1 MMILPERQINM
12 LRIPQLKLHIHH
24 TEAELVQAIKREL
37 RLSHD
42 KFTYVIRKR
51 SIDARKK
58 QELHFVYAIDVE
70 LSEKEE
76 RQLVAKSKGK
86 FTVQ

>member
-1 MMILPERQINM
+1 M
-12 LRIPQLKLHIHH
+12 LRIPQLKLYIHH
-24 TEAELVQAIKREL
+24 TEQELKNAVKKEL

-42 KFTYVIRKR
+42 KFTYIIRKR
-51 SIDARKK
+51 SVDARKK

-76 RQLVAKSKGK
+76 RQLVARSNGK
-86 FTVQ
+86 LL